1 MRFSVRMRLLVIFGG
16 AVLLAFLSSRLRS
29 SGDHVASQS
38 AENVPVATLPFE
50 YFRKHILV
58 AMRINNASLRA
69 CMVDNGFNA
78 DIITESVARDIGLPF
93 HALGGK
99 TPNAEGFGEGSAPT
113 SFVVEKTVTL
123 GIKDF
128 PILNGQ
134 TYVLDMAGF
143 EDGMGV
149 HFDCVL
155 GLPLFAQYV
164 VEIDYTK
171 RLITLYDPGSFE
183 YRGSGRAVPLQVA
196 VPPTV
201 EVGIVTPDG
210 RTVKAAVALDL
221 GSDAILDF
229 QPSFQS
235 KHHIMQAGQAEVPID
250 EIGLS
255 GEFHMS
261 IVRLPSVEF
270 AGYKLDKPLVAFM
283 HTAPGPSLSAND
295 GFVGSSLLHR
305 FTVIFDYSRER
316 VIFEPNSS
324 FADPFK
330 GNMTGIKVDP
340 ESDVARGFE
349 VVYVEERS
357 PAAKAGVRTGDRIVQ
372 INGVLCS
379 TLQFES
385 FREMFTAEGAP
396 FVLKIQR
403 GEQKIEVEFQ
413 TPRLP

>member
-1 MRFSVRMRLLVIFGG
+1 MRLLVILGG
-16 AVLLAFLSSRLRS
+16 PVLLAFLASRL
-29 SGDHVASQS
+29 ASYGVRARAALQP
-38 AENVPVATLPFE
+38 AENTVVATLPFE

-58 AMRINNASLRA
+58 AMRIDNASLRA

-78 DIITESVARDIGLPF
+78 DIITESVARAIGLPF

-99 TPNAEGFGEGSAPT
+99 TPNAEGFGEGSAPA

-128 PILNGQ
+128 TILTGQ

-171 RLITLYDPGSFE
+171 RLITLYDPGSFQ

-201 EVGIVTPDG
+201 EAGVITPDG
-210 RTVKAAVALDL
+210 RTVKATVALDL

-229 QPSFQS
+229 QPTFQS
-235 KHHIMQAGQAEVPID
+235 EHHIMQAGQAEVPID

-270 AGYKLDKPLVAFM
+270 AGYKLEKPLVAFM

-295 GFVGSSLLHR
+295 GYIGNSLLHR
-305 FTVIFDYSRER
+305 FTVTFDYSRER

-324 FADPFK
+324 FGDPFK

-357 PAAKAGVRTGDRIVQ
+357 PAEKAGVQTGDRIVE
-372 INGVLCS
+372 INGVRSS
-379 TLQFES
+379 TLVFES
-385 FREMFTAEGAP
+385 FREMFAVEGAT
-396 FVLKIQR
+396 FALKIER
-403 GEQKIEVEFQ
+403 DGKKIELAFQ
-413 TPRLP
+413 SPRLP